1 MLDVSI
7 CVCAYN
13 EEQNI
18 KRTIDALLNQH
29 HNKTEIK
36 EIIVVSASKDNTN
49 KIVEDISK
57 NNNTV
62 KLIIENERNGK
73 ASSINIF
80 IKEAKY
86 DICVLISAD
95 VVPHPDAIEYLCLPF
110 LNEEDK
116 IGMTG
121 SRVIPSNNIKTFMGF
136 IGHTEWQMAHK
147 LSLRHP
153 KLGECIAFRK
163 VVSYVNPSI
172 DPRTSVDEAYL
183 EYRITDMGY
192 KLKYVPESIVYN
204 KTSETLTDAI
214 KQRRRIYAGHIRLKR
229 MTNYRVSSMDMDE
242 KGKLAL
248 EVYWEYARGF
258 FWMPLVVAIELFC
271 MVLGMWD
278 YVKKKEDIPVWKI
291 SKSTKEVEVDRIK
304 EV

>member
-1 MLDVSI
+1 MLEISVCI
-7 CVCAYN
+7 CAFN

-18 KRTIDALLNQH
+18 KRTINALLNQH
-29 HNKTEIK
+29 HNRTEIK
-36 EIIVVSASKDNTN
+36 EIIVVSASKDKTN
-49 KIVEDISK
+49 EICDAICKEDK
-57 NNNTV
+57 RV
-62 KLIIENERNGK
+62 KLIIEVERKGK
-73 ASSINIF
+73 ASSINLF
-80 IKEAKY
+80 IREAKY

-95 VVPHPDAIEYLCLPF
+95 VIPHPDAIEYLCLPF

-121 SRVIPSNNIKTFMGF
+121 SRVVPSNNIKTFMGF
-136 IGHTEWQMAHK
+136 MGHTEWQMAHK

-163 VVSYVNPSI
+163 IVSYVNPSI

-204 KTSETLTDAI
+204 RTSETLSDTV

-242 KGKLAL
+242 KSKLAL
-248 EVYWEYARGF
+248 EVYWEYVRGF
-258 FWMPLVVAIELFC
+258 FWMPLVVLIEIFC
-271 MVLGMWD
+271 MVLGMYD
-278 YVKKKEDIPVWKI
+278 YIKKREDIPIWKM
-291 SKSTKEVEVDRIK
+291 SKSTKIVDKIK